1 MAESIKDK
9 VAIVGMG
16 CTKFGERWDAGPTDL
31 IVEAVS
37 EAIADAGI
45 ELKDIQAVWF
55 GTMETGFSGQVVA
68 GALQLPYIPI
78 TRVENA
84 CASAAESLRNAAF
97 AVAAGAYDIVLAVGC
112 EKLKDAGYG
121 GLGAAFPG
129 LKHPVYGASIEIGGA
144 PGRFA
149 LAATRYFYRYGLS
162 PEEGKRVLAMIS
174 VKSHYFGARNPR
186 AHLRMEVT
194 IDQVLNAPIIAWPLG
209 LFDCCGVTDGAAAAI
224 LVPAHMAK
232 SFRDDYVLIKGFGI
246 SIGPGWGKED
256 TRYDFTHWE
265 ETERAARQAYEM
277 AGITNPRK
285 ELDMIE
291 CHDCFSISELICMES
306 LFISERGQAPEDVKK
321 GANIPPGH
329 PRLRE
334 LLGGKPDEPLPL
346 EGEIPINISGG
357 LKSFGH
363 PVGASG
369 CREVYEIYKQIQ
381 GKAEEPSR
389 QLKNVRLG
397 LAHNQGGHPG
407 MFQCGITIV
416 GARD

>member
-194 IDQVLNAPIIAWPLG
+194 IDQVPG
-209 LFDCCGVTDGAAAAI
+209 LWAFSTAA
-224 LVPAHMAK
+224 
-232 SFRDDYVLIKGFGI
+232 G
-246 SIGPGWGKED
+246 
-256 TRYDFTHWE
+256 
-265 ETERAARQAYEM
+265 
-277 AGITNPRK
+277 
-285 ELDMIE
+285 
-291 CHDCFSISELICMES
+291 
-306 LFISERGQAPEDVKK
+306 
-321 GANIPPGH
+321 
-329 PRLRE
+329 
-334 LLGGKPDEPLPL
+334 
-346 EGEIPINISGG
+346 
-357 LKSFGH
+357 
-363 PVGASG
+363 
-369 CREVYEIYKQIQ
+369 
-381 GKAEEPSR
+381 
-389 QLKNVRLG
+389 
-397 LAHNQGGHPG
+397 
-407 MFQCGITIV
+407 
-416 GARD
+416 